1 MRRII
6 QAVMLTFTV
15 AVLCTS
21 CDKFIF
27 GDVKVDY
34 KDNALTRKKMPQ
46 SAADLYKPPI
56 VTEAGLA
63 NPDPDGALK
72 DWATCLVMF
81 KEGHPHGGGKFHGN
95 FIYEKAPW
103 KQEEF
108 VIIHNTSKGIG
119 VEVDTASTVTYL
131 EKLSGKKGPQYVR
144 IIGGST
150 KLWGLCLFFYDRNG
164 KLINDRILE
173 HSDQYQVFISISD
186 VDDKG
191 QPFTVKDVRY
201 RGKNKRDMVESAYF
215 KI

>member
-131 EKLSGKKGPQYVR
+131 EKLSGKRK
-144 IIGGST
+144 
-150 KLWGLCLFFYDRNG
+150 
-164 KLINDRILE
+164 
-173 HSDQYQVFISISD
+173 IS
-186 VDDKG
+186 
-191 QPFTVKDVRY
+191 R
-201 RGKNKRDMVESAYF
+201 
-215 KI
+215 